1 MNGKRLNEAINFLF
15 NIVAEEEIL
24 FKDIHKLASES
35 DISLPTLKR
44 AKIIANVKSKR
55 SGKEWAW
62 YMDANSWSYSEM
74 QSDLLDT
81 RIIPDNP
88 AEIVEPENIHLP
100 QKAKQL
106 DWSKL
111 TRIHLICGASNFQ
124 GKFDSFAGR
133 IPRILEN
140 DLMDG
145 DAFAFCNCTKTQV
158 CVLQWQGDGFAQY
171 FKRSDYG
178 QFPWPPKRDVQA
190 VEITLKDLK
199 TLIEYPRFVM
209 RLLGMPTP
217 RSLVL

>member
-15 NIVAEEEIL
+15 NIVAEGEIL

-35 DISLPTLKR
+35 GILLPTLKR

-55 SGKEWAW
+55 SGKDWAW
-62 YMDANSWSYSEM
+62 YMDNNACGYSEM
-74 QSDLLDT
+74 QSCLFDT
-81 RIIPDNP
+81 QIISDNQ
-88 AEIVEPENIHLP
+88 AAIVESDIYLP
-100 QKAKQL
+100 QKVKAL

-111 TRIHLICGASNFQ
+111 VRIHLICGASNFQ

-133 IPRILEN
+133 IPRMSEN

-145 DAFAFCNCTKTQV
+145 DAFAFCNNTKTQV

-178 QFPWPPKRDVQA
+178 QFPWPPKRDAVV
-190 VEITLKDLK
+190 VEIKYKDLK
-199 TLIEYPRFVM
+199 TLLEYPRFMM
-209 RLLGMPTP
+209 RLSGMPTP